1 MSGSRKVVRD
11 NRENYEENALTCI
24 RSPYTLSNTPE
35 PDSNETESLIVRNFL
50 NTLAEIA
57 LSIASRKNGDSNQ

>member
-1 MSGSRKVVRD
+1 MDRD
-11 NRENYEENALTCI
+11 KSENHEEKALTCI
-24 RSPYTLSNTPE
+24 RPAYTLSDTPE
-35 PDSNETESLIVRNFL
+35 PESTETESLIVKNFL